1 MSNAVDQ
8 ELLDKIYHQY
18 TRLSSVALPAFNAE
32 EFVGD
37 DMLDKYKKYL
47 KKLSK
52 DYLEEIVCKPTCIDG
67 TCPPCDE
74 WGRSDYEAYLEHLGT
89 KSG

>member
-8 ELLDKIYHQY
+8 ELLDKIHHQY

-32 EFVGD
+32 DFTGD
-37 DMLDKYKKYL
+37 NTLDKYKKYL
-47 KKLSK
+47 KMLSK
-52 DYLEEIVCKPTCIDG
+52 DYLEEIGCKQRCNND

-74 WGRSDYEAYLEHLGT
+74 WVRSDYEAYLEHLGT
-89 KSG
+89 KSV